1 MITPEQYVGVVAER
15 IQRGGGRLNSV
26 QLGPA
31 IAAVGLFT
39 ERTCQAPWI
48 GTPPRSSSPAWW
60 VTTST
65 RMVAVDMTTGYL
77 YAFPGDRLSGTAAQ
91 ASIHARLTFCFP
103 QPPEIYAQLQ
113 WQAQQ
118 QAPPPPP
125 GWEPQVPPQPA
136 PPPPPYGY

>member
-39 ERTCQAPWI
+39 ERTCRAPWI
-48 GTPPRSSSPAWW
+48 GTPPRSSSP
-60 VTTST
+60 
-65 RMVAVDMTTGYL
+65 
-77 YAFPGDRLSGTAAQ
+77 
-91 ASIHARLTFCFP
+91 
-103 QPPEIYAQLQ
+103 PEIYAQLQ
-113 WQAQQ
+113 WQVQQ